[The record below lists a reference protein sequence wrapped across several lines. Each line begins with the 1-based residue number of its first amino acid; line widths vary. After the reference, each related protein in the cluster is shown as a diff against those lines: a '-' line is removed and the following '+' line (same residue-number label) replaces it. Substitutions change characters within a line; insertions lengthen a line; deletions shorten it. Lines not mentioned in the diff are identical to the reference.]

1 MASWQSFVLSY
12 YLKKYVKGRG
22 KDNEALMVRATR
34 FKLERTL
41 GKPTIPKKA
50 RITPFSEETLRG
62 EWVEWN
68 GQRAKKTLLYLHGGG
83 YVACSPK
90 THRNLTVALAKMLN
104 VRVLALDYRLAP
116 ENRFPAALEDAE
128 AAYNWLLR
136 NGVSPQ
142 NLFLSG
148 DSAGG
153 GLALSLLL
161 KLRDQNQPLPAAA
174 MVFSPWTDLA
184 ATGQSLETNDASDVM
199 FHGSGIRFGA
209 KIYPGPNNDP
219 KNPYISALYGDFRG
233 LPPLLIFAS
242 QQEVLRDDALRV
254 AEKAKQQGILVD
266 LQLWP
271 KMPHAWPVFVK
282 ILPEARKAVKYVA
295 AFTTN
300 L

>member
-1 MASWQSFVLSY
+1 MASWQNFILSC
-12 YLKKYVKGRG
+12 YLKKNLKGRG
-22 KDNEALMVRATR
+22 KDDEALMVRATR
-34 FKLERTL
+34 FKLEQTL
-41 GKPTIPKKA
+41 GESTIPKKA
-50 RITPFSEETLRG
+50 QITPFDEENLRG
-62 EWVEWN
+62 EWVEWA
-68 GQRAKKTLLYLHGGG
+68 GQNPSKTLLYLHGGG

-90 THRNLTVALAKMLN
+90 THRSLTIALAKTLN

-128 AAYNWLLR
+128 AAYNWLLK
-136 NGVSPQ
+136 NGISPQ
-142 NLFLSG
+142 NLFIAG

-174 MVFSPWTDLA
+174 VVFSPWTDLA
-184 ATGQSLETNDASDVM
+184 ATGNSLETNDASDVM

-209 KIYPGPNNDP
+209 KIYPGLENDP
-219 KNPYISALYGDFRG
+219 QNPYISSLYGDFQG

-242 QQEVLRDDALRV
+242 QQEVLLDDARRV
-254 AEKAKQQGILVD
+254 AEKAQAQSVCVD

-271 KMPHAWPVFVK
+271 KVPHAWPVFVK
-282 ILPEARKAVKYVA
+282 ILPEARRAVEYAA
-295 AFTTN
+295 AFIGG